1 MAFFRLAGLRFFRLD
16 SARRLFQLADIGAP
30 TAVLG
35 IDGFSVTI
43 AGVAWTPLT
52 ISLELRLEG
61 NSTASLQLKVL
72 TSDPR
77 RVNYLD
83 EVVVTDIGS
92 GRPVF
97 GGYADAPSVDVDGGW
112 KYISVGCVGYSSRLH
127 DVSLSQEEG
136 VEVASQAT
144 PADQLGLIAGYLARD
159 GITRGVIETGNIR
172 SPVDCRFKPPITLID
187 DVRLLNRNIITI
199 NPAKELTAFRRFS
212 APNSFLELNRDN
224 VLGRPEYSKTFQG
237 YLTNLTMIGGEV
249 LYSQALA
256 TDGATREWRLGGQN
270 LVPVSVFNL
279 SEAPTPAGGQG
290 IRFRARAVAATFPEV
305 GGTPTGAVT
314 LIDAATSPFYNGGVD
329 IVLTGL
335 RTTAAGALRV
345 ETQDDISS
353 YGHLYVLIRHDVSG
367 EAFAYSLSGATP
379 LSPTMLE
386 QAISSQ
392 SWQLLFQRGQQD
404 PTFTVLIVDS
414 TTLGLDLSNLE
425 YAPDF
430 QEIEVTGIEGLTLD
444 GADQSIGG
452 ESDAWIFDVARQHL
466 VQRATFPAVLIAQ
479 NLVVVARGNWIV
491 RAASGGVPQVHRTLR
506 RSDIV
511 DVADGQALA
520 SEIVDL
526 YQFPTE
532 VLTCDLDWRPNIPTS
547 TVIGSTCTVSVEL
560 AEFAG
565 IDAPDP
571 DETWLITDMGL
582 DIDLPRGV
590 HVRLSAM
597 RRGFQRLFRE
607 GF

>member
-1 MAFFRLAGLRFFRLD
+1 MAFFRLSGLRFFRLD
-16 SARRLFQLADIGAP
+16 NARRLFQLADIGAP

-43 AGVAWTPLT
+43 AGQAWEPLT
-52 ISLELRLEG
+52 VTLELRLEG
-61 NSTASLQLKVL
+61 NSTAALALKVL
-72 TSDPR
+72 TSDVR

-83 EVVVTDIGS
+83 EVVVTDVGS

-97 GGYADAPSVDVDGGW
+97 GGYADDPTVDVDGGW

-159 GITRGVIETGNIR
+159 GITRGVIETGNLR
-172 SPVDCRFKPPITLID
+172 SPVDCRFEPPIALID

-199 NPAKELTAFRRFS
+199 NPSKELTAFRRFS

-224 VLGRPEYSKTFQG
+224 VLEKPEYSKTFQG
-237 YLTNLTMIGGEV
+237 YLTNLTLLGGEV

-279 SEAPTPAGGQG
+279 TEAPTPSAGQG
-290 IRFRARAVAATFPEV
+290 IRFRARAVTATFPAVAGVE
-305 GGTPTGAVT
+305 TGAVT
-314 LIDAATSPFYNGGVD
+314 LIDTDSSPFYSGGVD
-329 IVLTGL
+329 ITLTGL
-335 RTTAAGALRV
+335 RTTDDGAVRL
-345 ETQDDISS
+345 ETQDALGS
-353 YGHLYVLIRHDVSG
+353 YGHLWVLIRHDVSG
-367 EAFAYSLSGATP
+367 EAFAYPLSGAT
-379 LSPTMLE
+379 LVSSTLLE

-392 SWQLLFQRGQQD
+392 SWQLLYQRGKQD

-414 TTLGLDLSNLE
+414 TADGLDLSNLE

-430 QEIEVTGIEGLTLD
+430 QEIEVTGIEALTLD

-452 ESDAWIFDVARQHL
+452 ESDPWIFDVARQHL
-466 VQRATFPAVLIAQ
+466 VQRSTFPAVLLAQ

-511 DVADGQALA
+511 EVADGQALA
-520 SEIVDL
+520 
-526 YQFPTE
+526 
-532 VLTCDLDWRPNIPTS
+532 R
-547 TVIGSTCTVSVEL
+547 
-560 AEFAG
+560 
-565 IDAPDP
+565 
-571 DETWLITDMGL
+571 
-582 DIDLPRGV
+582 
-590 HVRLSAM
+590 
-597 RRGFQRLFRE
+597 
-607 GF
+607 